1 MEYRFLW
8 ISGCSLMAICAAI
21 HGWSLQ
27 ARDAGVRAVELA
39 REQWSRERPSMQI
52 THTEAA
58 PDTSTWSPTR
68 VTAYF
73 DSLTNSAPPAAL
85 LRIPSLNLTVPVF
98 EGTSEWVLNRGAG
111 RVAGT
116 AAFNAE
122 GNLGIAGHRDGF
134 FRPLRHVRVG
144 MPLYVETASSTYTYR
159 VTQIQIVA
167 PSDVGVLAPTP
178 TPTVTLVTC
187 YPFYYL
193 GPAPQRFI
201 VHAALE
207 TAHQTSHVE

>member
-1 MEYRFLW
+1 MAYKFLW
-8 ISGCSLMAICAAI
+8 ISGCSLIALCAAI
-21 HGWSLQ
+21 HGWSL
-27 ARDAGVRAVELA
+27 RAAELA
-39 REQWSRERPSMQI
+39 QEQWLRSHRPPQI

-58 PDTSTWSPTR
+58 PDTSTWSTTR

-144 MPLYVETASSTYTYR
+144 MPLYVETESSTYAYR